1 MDKEREVRPEKRAE
15 KRRISEKETDRQS
28 KVKIQGKIT
37 EEPKWL
43 TQTWANVHWLGDFE
57 KRWRKYHQIKRGK

>member
-37 EEPKWL
+37 EEPK
-43 TQTWANVHWLGDFE
+43 
-57 KRWRKYHQIKRGK
+57 